1 MAGRWH
7 CFACQTGGDAIALVE
22 AYAQVGFREAVDLIE
37 AGGPLPRGAD
47 AHLHLRPATRTAN
60 GTTFVGDGGGLGSGT
75 FRPGANA
82 GGTPVRGDGR
92 GVVVL
97 HGAYLD
103 RWAAGLDARVRPN
116 TADQYRFTVRCHLR
130 PALGAKTLAKL
141 TPAELDALWTA
152 KLASGLKP
160 NTVRL
165 MRATLR
171 RALHDAERDG
181 LVMRNVAALSAP
193 PRIEPPDGRTLT
205 VEQARALLD
214 AARGDRLAAAY
225 VLVLAFGLRRAELLG
240 LAWAD
245 LDVSAGLLAVRQQ
258 VTVRK
263 SPQAADGKRAARG
276 VLELSALK
284 TGSKGRRTLELT
296 PEVIELLQ
304 GHRALPDRERA
315 SAGAAWQERGLIFTA
330 PAGAPIEPSNF
341 SHAFSAMAQRAG
353 LGRWHVHE
361 ARHTA
366 ASLMLAM
373 GTKLEIVSRVLGHS
387 SVTVTADVYSHLL
400 GGEKRQAAAA
410 MTAALLGRPGSR

>member
-1 MAGRWH
+1 MEP
-7 CFACQTGGDAIALVE
+7 AILV
-22 AYAQVGFREAVDLIE
+22 Q
-37 AGGPLPRGAD
+37 
-47 AHLHLRPATRTAN
+47 
-60 GTTFVGDGGGLGSGT
+60 S
-75 FRPGANA
+75 
-82 GGTPVRGDGR
+82 
-92 GVVVL
+92 
-97 HGAYLD
+97 
-103 RWAAGLDARVRPN
+103 
-116 TADQYRFTVRCHLR
+116 
-130 PALGAKTLAKL
+130 KL
-141 TPAELDALWTA
+141 TLAELDALWAA
-152 KLASGLKP
+152 KRAGGLKP

-171 RALHDAERDG
+171 RALHDAEGDG
-181 LVMRNVAALSAP
+181 LVTRNVAALSTP

-205 VEQARALLD
+205 VEQARALLE

-258 VTVRK
+258 VTIRK
-263 SPQAADGKRAARG
+263 SPQAADGKRTARG

-304 GHRALPDRERA
+304 SHRALQDRERA
-315 SAGAAWQERGLIFTA
+315 TAGVAWQESGLIFTS
-330 PAGAPIEPSNF
+330 PAGAPIEPSSF

-410 MTAALLGRPGSR
+410 MTAALLGRPGTGSPRPSGTAGASNPATCTTSAKPSRLKPRRSPPVPVAHVGSQCVGRSHLAPILGSQAARPRRPRTPCRGNATHPDLHLSGGEGGI